1 MFAGK
6 NNKGSKQP
14 FEFRVEWLMWGVA
27 LVTFAAGYMVRKTV
41 PGLLWFGPGLILLW
55 GAFFQDLLPPNIGLS
70 VSWPV
75 YVLATIMTGW
85 GLGRFYN
92 GLLFPNSTDKLPWGI
107 VSIAIGGLILIIKAL
122 WDLSVGRSSPGE

>member
-1 MFAGK
+1 MFAGEK
-6 NNKGSKQP
+6 NKRTKQP

-41 PGLLWFGPGLILLW
+41 PGLMWFGPGLILLW
-55 GAFFQDLLPPNIGLS
+55 GAFFQDLLPPEVGLS

-75 YVLATIMTGW
+75 YVLAVLLTGY
-85 GLGRFYN
+85 GGGRLYN
-92 GLLFPNSTDKLPWGI
+92 KLLFQNSTDKLPWLI

-122 WDLSVGRSSPGE
+122 WDLSVGRSRPEE

>member
-6 NNKGSKQP
+6 NNKGSKRP
-14 FEFRVEWLMWGVA
+14 FEFRVEWLMWGAA
-27 LVTFAAGYMVRKTV
+27 LVTFAAGYMVRDTV

-55 GAFFQDLLPPNIGLS
+55 GAFFQDLLPPEVGLS

-85 GLGRFYN
+85 GIGRLYN
-92 GLLFPNSTDKLPWGI
+92 GLLFQNSAEKLPWWI

-122 WDLSVGRSSPGE
+122 WDLSVGRSSPKE